1 MWTSG
6 AVDMWITV
14 AAQSPCQVPG
24 LSPTPPGDHP
34 AAGMR
39 RSRRPRAARLRS
51 AGERNGAR
59 RWPRPD
65 RASADAPYPGCAHE
79 PRPGPAAGPGYGEL
93 PDPVTGEPHGAE
105 AQPAAEQRAGCGPAG
120 TGQRAQRRG
129 PPGGRRQVPRPEC
142 RAGGG
147 PGAEGGRI
155 PPARNWTG
163 PAKTPNGRPRS
174 ARMPHRTKPERQR
187 RPKPRSRRQ
196 RTPTPGLKPAPGT
209 PRLTSSVPTLTK
221 TRPPGRPVLDNPQAQ
236 PAAGAVRETQRQ
248 ATTSAEHPRSAR
260 ARTPTRGSAQPPISA
275 ARRAFSPTFPATQRD
290 AVDVVRGRPRTR
302 SV

>member
-1 MWTSG
+1 MHRSVDDLGKYAGQSPVHMWTSG

-51 AGERNGAR
+51 AGKRNGAR

-105 AQPAAEQRAGCGPAG
+105 AQRAAEQRAGCGPAG

-155 PPARNWTG
+155 
-163 PAKTPNGRPRS
+163 RPRG
-174 ARMPHRTKPERQR
+174 T
-187 RPKPRSRRQ
+187 
-196 RTPTPGLKPAPGT
+196 GLG
-209 PRLTSSVPTLTK
+209 
-221 TRPPGRPVLDNPQAQ
+221 PP
-236 PAAGAVRETQRQ
+236 
-248 ATTSAEHPRSAR
+248 
-260 ARTPTRGSAQPPISA
+260 
-275 ARRAFSPTFPATQRD
+275 
-290 AVDVVRGRPRTR
+290 RPRTAGPGPRGCRTGPSQSASGVR
-302 SV
+302 SPDRGGRERPRPASSPRQARRG